1 MKQLFYSYLAIC
13 ALLFASCTDKDI
25 IDNSNN
31 ENNLPGITVSMAMDG
46 NMQADKPALTT
57 RADPPNNAIGYE
69 TDDNTGFPTPVGIYN
84 KGTNEGTELANG
96 TKVPVLLIF
105 KSTDTTQPVTKV
117 ITKWTYAKGGNLTLE
132 PTETFEMKAG
142 TDLSKGTWVVC
153 GILGGEPLPGVNR

>member
-1 MKQLFYSYLAIC
+1 
-13 ALLFASCTDKDI
+13 
-25 IDNSNN
+25 
-31 ENNLPGITVSMAMDG
+31 MAMEG
-46 NMQADKPALTT
+46 NMQADKPALTS

-117 ITKWTYAKGGNLTLE
+117 ITKWTYAKGGNLNARTNRNVRDE
-132 PTETFEMKAG
+132 
-142 TDLSKGTWVVC
+142 
-153 GILGGEPLPGVNR
+153 GGYRP

>member
-1 MKQLFYSYLAIC
+1 MKQLFYSCLAIC
-13 ALLFASCTDKDI
+13 ALLFASCADKDI
-25 IDNSNN
+25 VDNINGEDN
-31 ENNLPGITVSMAMDG
+31 QPGITVSMAMDG

-117 ITKWTYAKGGNLTLE
+117 ITKWTYAKGGKFNARTNRNVRDE
-132 PTETFEMKAG
+132 
-142 TDLSKGTWVVC
+142 
-153 GILGGEPLPGVNR
+153 GGYRP